1 MSVLPAGVRVEINFE
16 GASGGTAL
24 IFGDA
29 TRGTFGTGTFGG
41 APEFVDVAGRVR
53 AGTITRGA
61 SRFEGVY
68 ARAEAGTAEV
78 VLDNRD
84 AAFDPTYLAGPYVA
98 AGASQVQP
106 MRAWRIR
113 ASMGGGTTFEL
124 WRGFA
129 DSWES
134 SYPAGGHD
142 AVTVLRGT
150 DGAKVLANFDPP
162 ETAGAVEDS
171 GARVN
176 RILDLADWPAADRVV
191 QAGVSILQAD
201 PISSA
206 LWTELLLTADSE
218 IGEIYVDGAG
228 RVVYRNR
235 YAILTETRSAVSN
248 GVFGDGP
255 GELPV
260 LEVVTSFDE
269 SRLANVIRVA
279 RVGGSEQVAEDAVS
293 QATYL
298 PRTWE
303 RSDLLLSTEEEVAEY
318 AAYVLALL
326 KDPELRFERV
336 SVDPRRDPETLYP
349 QVLGREL
356 GDRITVRIRPPGR
369 EADPLER
376 ECIIRGIAHDFGP
389 ERWVTTW
396 TLQDTATL
404 VFGVVGT
411 AVVDTA
417 VVGY

>member
-16 GASGGTAL
+16 GATGGTAL

-29 TRGTFGTGTFGG
+29 TRGQFNTGTFGG
-41 APEFVDVAGRVR
+41 AAEFVDVADRVR

-68 ARAEAGTAEV
+68 ARSEAGTAEV

-84 AAFDPTYLAGPYVA
+84 AAFDPTNLAGPYVA

-113 ASMGGGTTFEL
+113 ASTGGGAAYDL

-129 DSWES
+129 DSWEV

-142 AVTVLRGT
+142 AVTILRGT
-150 DGAKVLANFDPP
+150 DAAKVLANYDPP
-162 ETAGAVEDS
+162 ETPGAVEDS

-201 PISSA
+201 PISA
-206 LWTELLLTADSE
+206 AAWTEILLTADSE
-218 IGEIYVDGAG
+218 IGEVYVDGAG

-235 YAILTETRSAVSN
+235 HALLTETRSAVSQ

-260 LEVVTSFDE
+260 LEVVSSFDDG
-269 SRLANVIRVA
+269 RLANLVRAA
-279 RVGGSEQVAEDAVS
+279 RVGGAEQTAEDAAS
-293 QATYL
+293 QAAYL

-303 RSDLLLSTEEEVAEY
+303 RSDLLLATDAEVADY

-326 KDPELRFERV
+326 KDPELRLERV

-349 QVLGREL
+349 HVLGREL

-396 TLQDTATL
+396 TLQDAATL
-404 VFGVVGT
+404 TFGVVGT
-411 AVVDTA
+411 AVVGTA
-417 VVGY
+417 RVGF